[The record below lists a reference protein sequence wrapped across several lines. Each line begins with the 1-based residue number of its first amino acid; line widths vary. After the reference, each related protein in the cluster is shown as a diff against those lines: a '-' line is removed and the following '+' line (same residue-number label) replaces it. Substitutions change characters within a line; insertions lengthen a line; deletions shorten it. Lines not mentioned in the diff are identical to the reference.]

1 MTGRRWVGLALL
13 LLAGC
18 SEVKW
23 QEYSSKDGRYTVEMP
38 GSPKTQTFTE
48 QLKDDKGADLGP
60 ITLNAAVVELPR
72 GAFLAAWADLPPK
85 IPVDLKKSIEALAGR
100 YQGKIKGQPE
110 DVEIDGFKG
119 KSFVLDTTHPYG
131 QAVGRVY
138 QVQNRLYQLLVLG
151 ENVQG
156 SSEAER
162 FLKSFKLVNPLLK

>member
-1 MTGRRWVGLALL
+1 LGAALL

-23 QEYSSKDGRYTVEMP
+23 QEHASKEGRFTVEMP
-38 GSPKTQTFTE
+38 GSPKAQTFTE
-48 QLKDDKGADLGP
+48 QLKDPGP

-85 IPVDLKKSIEALAGR
+85 IPVDLNKSIDALAGR

-119 KSFVLDTTHPYG
+119 KSFVLDTTRPYG

-138 QVQNRLYQLLVLG
+138 QVQNRLYQVFVLG

-162 FLKSFKLVNPLLK
+162 FLKSFRLINPLLK